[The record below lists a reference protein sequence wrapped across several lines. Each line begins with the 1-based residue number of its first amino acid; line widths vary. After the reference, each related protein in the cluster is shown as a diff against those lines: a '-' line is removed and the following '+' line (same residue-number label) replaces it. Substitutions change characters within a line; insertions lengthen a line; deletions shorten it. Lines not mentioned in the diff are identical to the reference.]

1 MNIEKDLEKVDAPG
15 SPKPSNHLLIWD
27 RITKTIAPLHVE
39 SRGRHFT
46 LLTTPTL
53 DHLILGILPV
63 PLDER
68 TDRPY
73 RKIFF
78 IWFSLNVNIVT

>member
-1 MNIEKDLEKVDAPG
+1 MNIEKDLEKEDASG
-15 SPKPSNHLLIWD
+15 SLKPPKPLLIWD
-27 RITKTIAPLHVE
+27 RIIKIISPLHVE

-46 LLTTPTL
+46 LPTTPAL
-53 DHLILGILPV
+53 NHLILGILPV

-78 IWFSLNVNIVT
+78 IWFSLNVNIFT